1 MMKKIFALLVVLSM
15 ALCFVACGTPEEQPT
30 PETSACTEHVDND
43 GDGIC
48 DTAGCGATVQK
59 PGTPE
64 DDEAT
69 KIMNLAKA
77 LVGEGAALSKVNV
90 TGEYVKDV
98 FVDANGK
105 GYVVRV
111 LVMSQ
116 YGTPETETLVY
127 INAEGKLA
135 GVNKLV
141 FKTSDPMYGYVPP
154 TEEVVDAFYAKLTG
168 KNFAEFKAA
177 FTGEGVELVTN
188 ATSTSTKL
196 VASIVEAFE
205 VVDAVNNGAAS
216 VPMDPTA
223 ATTYVNAIWGAV
235 ENAKTVTATIYVYQ
249 SQSNSD
255 AVNAEGEVV
264 YEADEFWAYARMDVT
279 LAMSENGL
287 NVKIVGDG
295 VNDGGTSK
303 IEGYIVDGVEYSRI
317 SENDVWG
324 EWEVQPFEM
333 PEDAAGILTQLEAII
348 TEAIPDDFE
357 MTAEKISEIKAT
369 LGTAIATAMG
379 VNPDGSFGLRVDS
392 KVAIDAMLDYFKG
405 IKAED
410 TVGSVING
418 ILAMIDP
425 EMMTIEAILDEIG
438 TNGAVTVGEVYTAL
452 NAALVEETGKSI
464 NDIKNALL
472 AQEAIVTIL
481 VEEGIADAET
491 LAAIAGNDVEVMIA
505 DYTEMTLDDLVYM
518 IMAAQSA
525 PEESPNPGES
535 PAPEASAANDEP
547 VEEPVDTTGMLA
559 ALMGQ
564 FKEMLAMTV
573 GDALEGEYDAVMG
586 IINSIDLRANYV
598 YFTAKIGD
606 DLAIEKIEIA
616 QKVDFSATVVTTYY
630 QSVEVETGVFEST
643 PVEITVTNSQTQEI
657 VCTITSVSNVETV
670 ITAPE
675 VPATP
680 EAAE

>member
-30 PETSACTEHVDND
+30 PETPACTEHVDND
-43 GDGIC
+43 GNGIC

-105 GYVVRV
+105 GYVVHV

-287 NVKIVGDG
+287 NVKIVGDS

-317 SENDVWG
+317 SEDDVWG
-324 EWEVQPFEM
+324 EWEVKPFEM

-348 TEAIPDDFE
+348 AEAIPDNFE

-369 LGTAIATAMG
+369 LGTAITTVMG

-452 NAALVEETGKSI
+452 NAALVEETGKSV

-481 VEEGIADAET
+481 VEEGVVDSET
-491 LAAIAGNDVEVMIA
+491 LAAIAGTDVEVMIA
-505 DYTEMTLDDLVYM
+505 DYTEMTLDDLVYV

-525 PEESPNPGES
+525 PEESP
-535 PAPEASAANDEP
+535 ANDEP

-606 DLAIEKIEIA
+606 DLAIEKIEFA
-616 QKVDFSATVVTTYY
+616 QKVDFSATVVTSYY
-630 QSVEVETGVFEST
+630 QKVEVEPDVFEST
-643 PVEITVTNSQTQEI
+643 PVEVTVTNSQTQEI